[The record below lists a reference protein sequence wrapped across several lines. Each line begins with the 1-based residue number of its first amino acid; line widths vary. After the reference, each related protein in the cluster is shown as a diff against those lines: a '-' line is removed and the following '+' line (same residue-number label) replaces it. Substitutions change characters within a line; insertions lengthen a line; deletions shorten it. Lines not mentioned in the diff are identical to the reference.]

1 MKINATSL
9 TASVVAGAAFLAS
22 AQHIYSVAH
31 EAGNPAFIAAVHA
44 IGIDG
49 LILIGINALGTAR
62 AAAIISIAYGAVVS
76 LIFNAASYGAF
87 EMHPL
92 ALAVT
97 MPVALVLAY
106 VTMHASQRPAGS
118 GQDKATETAVD
129 VSVRRRTVP
138 AERPIHA
145 ATSVP
150 AQRPT
155 VPATVVQP
163 AEVVPA
169 VRPAERPAIERAE
182 RPAAGRGWSET
193 ERATAE
199 RLISAGGMSDMAMA
213 REVFG
218 AEATEAHKKKIE
230 RLRRTLAGTN

>member
-1 MKINATSL
+1 MRINATAA

-49 LILIGINALGTAR
+49 LILIGINALSTAR
-62 AAAIISIAYGAVVS
+62 AAAIISIAYGAIVS

-106 VTMHASQRPAGS
+106 VTMHASQRPKDTG
-118 GQDKATETAVD
+118 DKATETEVD
-129 VSVRRRTVP
+129 VHVRRRTVP
-138 AERPIHA
+138 APRPTVQ
-145 ATSVP
+145 ATAVP
-150 AQRPT
+150 AYRP
-155 VPATVVQP
+155 VPATVVP
-163 AEVVPA
+163 AEVV
-169 VRPAERPAIERAE
+169 PAERPAIERAE
-182 RPAAGRGWSET
+182 RPASSRGWSGP
-193 ERATAE
+193 EREAAE
-199 RLISAGGMSDMAMA
+199 ALISAGGKSDWIMA

-218 AEATEAHKKKIE
+218 PDATEAHKKKIE
-230 RLRRTLAGTN
+230 RLRRSLSVTN